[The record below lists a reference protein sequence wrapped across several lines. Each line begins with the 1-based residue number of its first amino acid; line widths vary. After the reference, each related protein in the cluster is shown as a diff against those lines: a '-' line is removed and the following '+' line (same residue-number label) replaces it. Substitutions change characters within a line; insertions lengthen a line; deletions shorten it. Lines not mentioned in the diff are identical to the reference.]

1 MKIKFLVPITLS
13 IVIGFLIGKVFF
25 NDYNENTLSVFEE
38 GEKVYFVQ
46 MGVYSSLEALKSNV
60 KNYKDHL
67 YLEEEDGYHLY
78 VGITK
83 NKKTAE
89 NIKVYY
95 ESLANNIY
103 IKEKYV
109 SNYSFLNILTE
120 YDKITSIASNG
131 EDLIGIEKIVI
142 SNYKEMVVENGVV
155 N

>member
-1 MKIKFLVPITLS
+1 MKVKFLVPIVLS
-13 IVIGFLIGKVFF
+13 IVVGFLIGKVFF
-25 NDYNENTLSVFEE
+25 NDYNENSLSVFEE